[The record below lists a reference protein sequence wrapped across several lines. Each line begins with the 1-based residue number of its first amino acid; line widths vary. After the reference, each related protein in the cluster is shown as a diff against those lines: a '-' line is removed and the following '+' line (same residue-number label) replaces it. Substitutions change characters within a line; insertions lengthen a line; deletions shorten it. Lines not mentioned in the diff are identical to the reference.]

1 MSTSLNLLNYPT
13 LERQQ
18 RLRRQGRAGGLG
30 AAAGAVM
37 AGVALYGMSW
47 QTDGVDAQK
56 KALQAQLDE
65 RQRKGQARQQRQ
77 AQNQELQQVLT
88 QLGQMQ
94 THQQAWTHVL
104 SGLQEVLPQQGLRLQ
119 RLQVEA
125 GRIDAQGLAPDAA
138 SITRAAQPLSERWGV
153 PLILQSLETDASN
166 AQGVSFAWQASW
178 PALVDGALPLNRSKP

>member
-47 QTDGVDAQK
+47 QTEGVDAQK

-153 PLILQSLETDASN
+153 PLVLQSLETDASN

-178 PALVDGALPLNRSKP
+178 PALADGALPLNRSKP